1 MSRGGGGRSDRPPMQ
16 YPMESMFTMGM
27 SHSRMRLTGAG
38 EGEAA
43 WWRGEGERE
52 PGVEQ
57 RDVVKHHEDLALR
70 GVFSLRADEVPQ
82 VDLRR
87 RQEISAGGRRSRG
100 GRHLAEERSLVGDGA
115 HQGREQLGVSS
126 LGFHRLQEVTGRV
139 EESYRRGQGGGEI
152 SQFQR

>member
-1 MSRGGGGRSDRPPMQ
+1 MLEFTEISPNPARRISREVMILEWDEQRGGGRSDRPPMQ

-87 RQEISAGGRRSRG
+87 RQEISAGG
-100 GRHLAEERSLVGDGA
+100 EE
-115 HQGREQLGVSS
+115 E
-126 LGFHRLQEVTGRV
+126 
-139 EESYRRGQGGGEI
+139 
-152 SQFQR
+152 